1 MAFFTNIADAQ
12 RAKDAI
18 RSLYADAVESNT
30 ILNTLKAM
38 RADGLSQATYN
49 RLVAKAKAEGLIDP
63 PNKITKKDILAPIP
77 KGFDFYGIG
86 P

>member
-1 MAFFTNIADAQ
+1 MAFFTNIADADKA
-12 RAKDAI
+12 RFALREI
-18 RSLYADAVESNT
+18 YADATESNT

-38 RADGLSQATYN
+38 KADGLSQTTYN

-63 PNKITKKDILAPIP
+63 PDKITRRDVLAPIP
-77 KGFDFYGIG
+77 KGFDWYGIG